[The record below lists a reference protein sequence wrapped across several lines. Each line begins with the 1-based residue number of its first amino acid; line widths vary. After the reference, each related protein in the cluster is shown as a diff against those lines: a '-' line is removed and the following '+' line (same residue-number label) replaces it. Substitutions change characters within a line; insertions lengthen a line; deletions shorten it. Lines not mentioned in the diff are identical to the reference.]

1 MISVSFRLIRLSR
14 RVFVPVLLAVLVS
27 SSAGSP
33 VGYAQTA
40 SSQPPAP
47 DTQTASTATAP
58 DAQNEARLLSRTRQL
73 IYEGR
78 RSGEGYWNR
87 TGDKIVFQSE
97 READNPFYQIYSLD
111 FNTGDIELVS
121 PGFGKTTCAYY
132 NWADESQILFG
143 STHTD
148 PEARANRFPGI
159 GTGS

>member
-73 IYEGR
+73 IYEGSAVGVQR
-78 RSGEGYWNR
+78 VAS
-87 TGDKIVFQSE
+87 KV
-97 READNPFYQIYSLD
+97 
-111 FNTGDIELVS
+111 
-121 PGFGKTTCAYY
+121 
-132 NWADESQILFG
+132 
-143 STHTD
+143 
-148 PEARANRFPGI
+148 
-159 GTGS
+159 